1 MKVIVVGA
9 GKVGTQLVESLLNEK
24 HDVTVI
30 DNSQEV
36 INNLNDN
43 FDVLAIKGNGV
54 SSSLLRDVE
63 CSAADLLIAVT
74 DSDEANI
81 VSCIV

>member
-1 MKVIVVGA
+1 MKVIIVGA

-24 HDVTVI
+24 YEVTVI
-30 DNSQEV
+30 DNSQQV

-43 FDVLAIKGNGV
+43 FDVLAVKGNGHQQLTARSRV
-54 SSSLLRDVE
+54 
-63 CSAADLLIAVT
+63 AQADLLIAVT

-81 VSCIV
+81 VSY